1 MTMKHARV
9 IVLALAL
16 LFAIGAAAAELPAG
30 YFRLLDAGIAQV
42 EQRLAADPAQ
52 RDDLASLEARPG
64 WRHFPS
70 AVLIAAV
77 LYAKQHPANP
87 RYHDAKILALA
98 QRIGDLLAA
107 EQERG
112 RYATRLDHHRDTYMW
127 VEAYRLLERELGE
140 ERRARWRRALME
152 NLTPLAAAVAQRQD
166 YPWYNSPYIGTSPN
180 HYSLWSSTL
189 YLAARVFGNA
199 EWEKLGAKVLHRF
212 AAEEQA
218 PDGYWGEH
226 SRDGP
231 TTNYDYLTA
240 AGVALYYEHSKDP
253 AALAALRR
261 SVDFHKHFTYLD
273 GMPVETVNDRNRYG
287 YVSMWGH
294 FGFSHFPDGRR
305 YAEFLVGHYPADR
318 LALEALGRMAEN
330 ALYFHE
336 GPTAPIPQDQPRYA
350 HQMSVPAGIRKS
362 GPWVVCLSGLISTQ
376 AVTSRFYLD
385 RQSHLSVF
393 HQKLGLIIN
402 GANSKRQPELATF
415 MEKIG
420 EQVFHMPMSSRLQ
433 MSDERDRLALSYNRF
448 FSVLEVPAPSDNA
461 LTLRFVITPRGK
473 IADAQLNLQ
482 LCLKAGQELET
493 GAGRKLVLDGARIE
507 LGPEEIGGW
516 IRHNGWTLKTD
527 ARARL
532 AWPVYPF
539 NPYADAPETSLE
551 RAIGTLSVP
560 LAPAAQQI
568 TLVLQAN

>member
-9 IVLALAL
+9 LTIAL
-16 LFAIGAAAAELPAG
+16 LLATSAAAGELPAR
-30 YFRLLDAGIAQV
+30 YFRLLEAGIAQV

-52 RDDLASLEARPG
+52 RDDLASLEAQPG

-87 RYHDAKILALA
+87 RYHDAKTLALA

-127 VEAYRLLERELGE
+127 VEAYRLLEREMGE
-140 ERRARWRRALME
+140 ERRARWRRALMD

-199 EWEKLGAKVLHRF
+199 DWEKLGAKVLHRF

-273 GMPVETVNDRNRYG
+273 GLPVETVNDRNRYG

-305 YAEFLVGHYPADR
+305 YAEFLTEHYPADR
-318 LALEALGRMAEN
+318 LALEALGRIAEN

-336 GPTAPIPQDQPRYA
+336 GPTAPIPQD
-350 HQMSVPAGIRKS
+350 IRS
-362 GPWVVCLSGLISTQ
+362 WG
-376 AVTSRFYLD
+376 
-385 RQSHLSVF
+385 
-393 HQKLGLIIN
+393 
-402 GANSKRQPELATF
+402 
-415 MEKIG
+415 
-420 EQVFHMPMSSRLQ
+420 
-433 MSDERDRLALSYNRF
+433 
-448 FSVLEVPAPSDNA
+448 
-461 LTLRFVITPRGK
+461 
-473 IADAQLNLQ
+473 
-482 LCLKAGQELET
+482 
-493 GAGRKLVLDGARIE
+493 
-507 LGPEEIGGW
+507 
-516 IRHNGWTLKTD
+516 
-527 ARARL
+527 
-532 AWPVYPF
+532 
-539 NPYADAPETSLE
+539 
-551 RAIGTLSVP
+551 
-560 LAPAAQQI
+560 
-568 TLVLQAN
+568 